1 MLENFD
7 HIRTISIS
15 PERERER
22 EETTEALNLELL
34 GQRVVGSTSV
44 SGFII
49 GGDFAFSVGC
59 YWIKY
64 PFFFDCGAVDRIRI
78 ELRVVP

>member
-44 SGFII
+44 SGFILAVI
-49 GGDFAFSVGC
+49 LLFLLAATGSNIHSFSIVGLL
-59 YWIKY
+59 
-64 PFFFDCGAVDRIRI
+64 I
-78 ELRVVP
+78 E

>member
-34 GQRVVGSTSV
+34 GQRVVGSTRSTSV
-44 SGFII
+44 SGFILAVI
-49 GGDFAFSVGC
+49 LLFLLAATGSNIHSFSIVGLL
-59 YWIKY
+59 
-64 PFFFDCGAVDRIRI
+64 I
-78 ELRVVP
+78 E